1 MPSVNVVFH
10 IDESEKWPLVLAN
23 VRNRTHAVD
32 VLSSDI
38 QILVTS
44 KAVSVFNGIN
54 LPAHTEIIAE
64 LAHLGVQFAV
74 CRHSLN
80 GLQIPVESLPSFI
93 KVVPVG
99 VLELIDKQNKGVA
112 YIKP

>member
-1 MPSVNVVFH
+1 MPSVNVIFH

-23 VRNRTHAVD
+23 VRNLTCVVD
-32 VLSSDI
+32 VPSSDI
-38 QILVTS
+38 EVLVNS
-44 KAVSVFNGIN
+44 KAVSVFNGIT
-54 LPAHTEIIAE
+54 LPAHTETIAE

-80 GLQIPVESLPSFI
+80 GLQISVESLPAFI
-93 KVVPVG
+93 EVVSVG
-99 VLELIDKQNKGVA
+99 VLELIEKQNKGAA